1 MEVVS
6 RLGLLA
12 TRISSFR
19 VGPTTVSIGEPVTA
33 TGKLEYYN
41 PAPIVGG
48 WYPLPNRVVKL
59 VINNSVA
66 QETTTRE
73 DGGFTFTFYPR
84 EIGIYWV
91 KTRYDPSGLDAVI
104 YNPCESG
111 EVAVQVVTPEEKQR
125 RDLMLWGLI
134 AASAVAVAATAVAV
148 ITYTSRK

>member
-1 MEVVS
+1 VEVVS
-6 RLGLLA
+6 RLGILA

-19 VGPTTVSIGEPVTA
+19 VGPTIVSVGDPVTA

-41 PAPIVGG
+41 PAPLIGG

-91 KTRYDPSGLDAVI
+91 KTRYDPSGLDAVMF
-104 YNPCESG
+104 NPCESS
-111 EVAVQVVTPEEKQR
+111 EVAVHVVPPEEKQR

-148 ITYTSRK
+148 ITYTSKK

>member
-1 MEVVS
+1 MS

-19 VGPTTVSIGEPVTA
+19 VGPTTASVGDPVTV

-41 PAPIVGG
+41 PTPWVGG
-48 WYPLPNRVVKL
+48 WYPLPNRTVKL

-66 QETTTRE
+66 QETATRG
-73 DGGFTFTFYPR
+73 DGGFTFTFYPK
-84 EIGIYWV
+84 ELGTYWV
-91 KTRYDPSGLDAVI
+91 KARYDPSGLDAVL
-104 YNPCESG
+104 YNPCESS
-111 EVAVQVVTPEEKQR
+111 EVAVQVVAPEEKQR